1 MIKDVHH
8 SSLFVANLDRSL
20 EFYCG
25 TLDLELVSRSDGWG
39 GEFLGVVCGMPSVD
53 MRINIALV
61 RVGSRGKVIEL
72 IEVLHPERLQS
83 DASTRPSG
91 IARLGFE
98 VDDIVGTVGELR
110 ARGVTFLSDI
120 VTVAVAEQGHYSD
133 GKAVMFLDVDGI
145 ILELQQPSAPGKIT

>member
-8 SSLFVANLDRSL
+8 SSLFVSNLDRSL
-20 EFYCG
+20 DFYCG
-25 TLDLELVSRSDGWG
+25 TLGLELVSRSNNWG

-61 RVGSRGKVIEL
+61 RVGPRGKVIEL

-83 DASTRPSG
+83 DAATRPHG

-98 VDDIVGTVGELR
+98 VDDIVGTVGKLR
-110 ARGVTFLSDI
+110 ALGVTFLSEI
-120 VTVAVAEQGHYSD
+120 VTVAVAEEAHYSD